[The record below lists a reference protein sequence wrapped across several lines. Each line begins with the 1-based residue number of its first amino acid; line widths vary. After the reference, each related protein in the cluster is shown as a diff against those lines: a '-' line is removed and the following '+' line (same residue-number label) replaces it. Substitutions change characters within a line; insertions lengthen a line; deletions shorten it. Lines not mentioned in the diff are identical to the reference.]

1 MLASMLETCPRTST
15 RFMWLPRPRRGR
27 RLRDSAPGAA
37 PIALVEG
44 QRPVLLV
51 RASSVIEG
59 RTRGEH
65 RVRNAGLIRGLM
77 VR

>member
-1 MLASMLETCPRTST
+1 
-15 RFMWLPRPRRGR
+15 MWRPRPRRGH

-37 PIALVEG
+37 PIALAEG

-51 RASSVIEG
+51 RARSVTEG
-59 RTRGEH
+59 RTRGER

-77 VR
+77 VQ

>member
-1 MLASMLETCPRTST
+1 MLR
-15 RFMWLPRPRRGR
+15 PRPGRGHH
-27 RLRDSAPGAA
+27 LRDSVPGAA
-37 PIALVEG
+37 PIALAEG
-44 QRPVLLV
+44 RRHVLLL

-59 RTRGEH
+59 RTRGER